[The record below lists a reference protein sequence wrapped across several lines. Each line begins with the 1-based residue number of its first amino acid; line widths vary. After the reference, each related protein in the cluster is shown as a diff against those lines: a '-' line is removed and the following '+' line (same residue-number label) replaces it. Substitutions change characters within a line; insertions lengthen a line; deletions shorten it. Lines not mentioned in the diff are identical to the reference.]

1 MVMDKQQLKVSV
13 ILPIFNGEK
22 TLANTLDS
30 LEAQTFK
37 DFELI
42 ACIDGTNDASEAILN
57 AYKSKFKKLIILKN
71 AINLGLG
78 PTMNRLVAST
88 SGEYIAIAEQDDFYY
103 PKRFEL
109 QVNLLDSKK
118 DIGLVSGIAEFW
130 DGEKVTAKFPGLLV
144 HGNQYPEGEELFLL
158 NYVKQ
163 TKIVNSCM
171 MLRKSVHIDNGFYFS
186 QHYPNIPIDWAY
198 FLRFSLKSKIF
209 GIHEI
214 LVRIDRR
221 SERKSITSRREI
233 HYNANKELLRSF
245 FYEFPEVIDK
255 KIYKEA
261 LNTQKTLEL
270 SFLEGRVFIL
280 SFLKNILISSYKIQY
295 FDNFKKRVKLKYSL
309 FERKSL

>member
-158 NYVKQ
+158 NYKNQIKV
-163 TKIVNSCM
+163 VNSCIM
-171 MLRKSVHIDNGFYFS
+171 IRKNVHIEQGLYFTK
-186 QHYPNIPIDWAY
+186 HYPSISVDWTY
-198 FLRFSLKSKIF
+198 ILRFSLISKIY
-209 GIHEI
+209 GLNEV
-214 LVRIDRR
+214 LVKLDR
-221 SERKSITSRREI
+221 SPERNSVTTYKKQSFLATRELI
-233 HYNANKELLRSF
+233 RSF
-245 FYEFPEVIDK
+245 KYEYPKIITK
-255 KIYKEA
+255 KDYRFA
-261 LNTQKTLEL
+261 LRTQKLMEVGQLYSL
-270 SFLEGRVFIL
+270 SFYFKNLWLMLLNPKDNRFRKHM
-280 SFLKNILISSYKIQY
+280 LKRINYKLR
-295 FDNFKKRVKLKYSL
+295 N
-309 FERKSL
+309 